1 MVKNNI
7 DVQTLELLPVAIIL
21 FDNKQIYYLNKKA
34 IDLFKVPKKQL
45 KELDKLSVFSFIDKS
60 VHKRLINNNKLI
72 LKDVEFPPIEL
83 QCYNLN
89 KEVIYVEAKS
99 NAVVFNNKKVV
110 QSTFLEIN
118 DRIDRYNQL
127 QKTQEILH
135 SISKSVREIIYEF
148 SFLPFPHI
156 SFISDSVFDM
166 LGRKPSEI
174 YKNPQIFLDQI
185 HPDDKEK
192 YVLCLESYL
201 KVTSNATNNKEVFR
215 FYHKNGKE
223 LILEVAAKPKHQNAN
238 IVSFIGVIRDIT
250 KEKNYQ
256 QELEQKWNN
265 YKNLLDSSPIGI
277 FIHEGICLYANK
289 TAANILEVKDPKKLI
304 GKYLIEFIIP
314 EQRERALNRMK
325 QAISGEELSDLTY
338 TVTTI
343 NNKTIEVELKTVPF
357 IYNGKKVVQTII
369 SDISAEKKLSKEKL
383 RAELAEETNKNL
395 KKEIEYRQKI
405 QSELVTQ
412 TTKYEA
418 IFNNTSHLIWTVNRD
433 LKITSFNKNY
443 YNYIKSIFNHDLK
456 TGEHIGSISRNSKDK
471 IRSNFWIEKYNNF
484 FNNKKD
490 NKVEFFEIKNTSSK
504 GKIYYREIFL
514 HPIRGANGK
523 ITEIAIIGQDTTER
537 RLSEQ
542 KIIEQSAKLEAIFE
556 SGTQLIWTVDK
567 NYLFTSFNKNFSDA
581 MYSVYGVKPSLD
593 KKIYKPQ
600 KTKVGREYHNWW
612 IKKYDEA
619 FKKQTSIEFTT
630 EQLDSN
636 GNKLY
641 RQIFIHPI
649 FKNGVVE

>member
-1 MVKNNI
+1 LVKNNI

-223 LILEVAAKPKHQNAN
+223 LILEVAAKPKHQNGN

-265 YKNLLDSSPIGI
+265 YKNLLDTSPIGI

-289 TAANILEVKDPKKLI
+289 TAANILEI
-304 GKYLIEFIIP
+304 
-314 EQRERALNRMK
+314 
-325 QAISGEELSDLTY
+325 
-338 TVTTI
+338 
-343 NNKTIEVELKTVPF
+343 
-357 IYNGKKVVQTII
+357 
-369 SDISAEKKLSKEKL
+369 
-383 RAELAEETNKNL
+383 
-395 KKEIEYRQKI
+395 KI
-405 QSELVTQ
+405 Q
-412 TTKYEA
+412 
-418 IFNNTSHLIWTVNRD
+418 
-433 LKITSFNKNY
+433 
-443 YNYIKSIFNHDLK
+443 
-456 TGEHIGSISRNSKDK
+456 
-471 IRSNFWIEKYNNF
+471 
-484 FNNKKD
+484 
-490 NKVEFFEIKNTSSK
+490 
-504 GKIYYREIFL
+504 
-514 HPIRGANGK
+514 
-523 ITEIAIIGQDTTER
+523 
-537 RLSEQ
+537 
-542 KIIEQSAKLEAIFE
+542 KL
-556 SGTQLIWTVDK
+556 
-567 NYLFTSFNKNFSDA
+567 
-581 MYSVYGVKPSLD
+581 
-593 KKIYKPQ
+593 
-600 KTKVGREYHNWW
+600 NW
-612 IKKYDEA
+612 
-619 FKKQTSIEFTT
+619 
-630 EQLDSN
+630 
-636 GNKLY
+636 
-641 RQIFIHPI
+641 
-649 FKNGVVE
+649 